1 MAQPRLHETHTQ
13 LVCQYSFTDRSCTL
27 HLNFV
32 IIVHEDVLVTK
43 DVFSVDFFLQ
53 DDVM

>member
-13 LVCQYSFTDRSCTL
+13 LVCQYSFTCTL